1 MEHNS
6 CQLDL
11 LEWTHIDEAEEN
23 GIESQA
29 GGTLISNDDLPFPS
43 AGRCGMFQVEVFPQ
57 LVRPQRPESQS
68 DILLTMPASSCT
80 TTYQPSEPMPRL
92 AAPQA
97 CHLLKLDEEIS
108 RTIDGPSS
116 KDLRT
121 IFNYLGS
128 NQSLITFKRALNA
141 LRARKTV
148 DDVILRGARSSSDN
162 LRIVK
167 RLRRNSAA
175 DSLLTMCH
183 VVKLFEDEIE
193 DLVRPPG
200 TFMIQTQT
208 NFDGH
213 RTTSTGNPLSIA
225 KAAVTDQKMELLYPH
240 LSRDSEEYRV
250 ERQYV
255 KKLQQ
260 SAAKFV
266 LFCNAFGFGILA
278 FLPYADSL
286 GTNCSLNRYVH
297 SEVSLTRDA
306 S

>member
-6 CQLDL
+6 CQFDL
-11 LEWTHIDEAEEN
+11 LEWTHIDEAGEN
-23 GIESQA
+23 GLESQA
-29 GGTLISNDDLPFPS
+29 SGSLILNDDLSFSS
-43 AGRCGMFQVEVFPQ
+43 AGRCEMFQVEVFPQ
-57 LVRPQRPESQS
+57 LVRPQRSDSQS
-68 DILLTMPASSCT
+68 DILPTVPASSCT
-80 TTYQPSEPMPRL
+80 TTHQPPEPMPRL

-97 CHLLKLDEEIS
+97 CHLLKLDEEIG
-108 RTIDGPSS
+108 RTIDEPSS

-128 NQSLITFKRALNA
+128 NQSLIIFKRALND
-141 LRARKTV
+141 LRARKNV
-148 DDVILRGARSSSDN
+148 DNVILGGAKSSADK

-167 RLRRNSAA
+167 RLRGNSAA
-175 DSLLTMCH
+175 DSLLIMCH
-183 VVKLFEDEIE
+183 IFKLFEDEIG
-193 DLVRPPG
+193 DLVHPPG

-225 KAAVTDQKMELLYPH
+225 KAAVTDQKMELLYPN
-240 LSRDSEEYRV
+240 LSRDSEKYRV

-278 FLPYADSL
+278 FLPYADSF
-286 GTNCSLNRYVH
+286 GTSCSLNRYVH
-297 SEVSLTRDA
+297 SDISLTRDA